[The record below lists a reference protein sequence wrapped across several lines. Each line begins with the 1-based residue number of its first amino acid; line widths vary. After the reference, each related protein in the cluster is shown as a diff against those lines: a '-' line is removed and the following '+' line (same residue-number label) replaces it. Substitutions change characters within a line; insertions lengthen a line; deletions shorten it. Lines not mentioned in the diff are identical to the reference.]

1 MRHVTTAKSMTEFS
15 RVQFQDICTLN
26 TPEQPKNTP
35 KPSNTISKM
44 QKIFLYLAFAVMAM
58 SGIVTAD
65 SDDSDDYRTATSG
78 ISGISSN
85 VVRVANV
92 RTNHI
97 GIGKAYDTYKTE
109 FSAGSVHWSLELRPI
124 VHRQALGS
132 PKRSLE
138 KENPLVIEKT
148 TFVLNA
154 TCEPSCEIIEARL
167 TKLVVPKQVTALGY
181 YPTECPK
188 TLYRPKKHRY
198 DTTFQKQTEVLSC
211 EGCTMDLELDF
222 RQVYTVD
229 FEKSPPTSSHQKV
242 LQVN

>member
-1 MRHVTTAKSMTEFS
+1 
-15 RVQFQDICTLN
+15 
-26 TPEQPKNTP
+26 
-35 KPSNTISKM
+35 
-44 QKIFLYLAFAVMAM
+44 M

-65 SDDSDDYRTATSG
+65 SDYRTAT
-78 ISGISSN
+78 SGISSN

-124 VHRQALGS
+124 VHRQAISSQRL
-132 PKRSLE
+132 LE

-167 TKLVVPKQVTALGY
+167 TKLVVPKQVIALGY